1 MPSYSPAKR
10 ATAWIGY
17 VSLVSQADTKLMKSN
32 PTIAAGDFKVSLD
45 GGTLNNLTTL
55 PTVTPAS
62 GVMVKISLSIG
73 EMTADNVTV
82 VCVDAAGAE
91 WCDLV
96 FNLQPSVNNIDDLG
110 TAAAAIKSDTSA
122 IGAKTA
128 NLPSDPAD
136 ASDIAASFTAVNT
149 KLDTID
155 DFLDTEVAAI
165 KAKTDALPADPAS
178 AATIAA
184 AFTTTNG
191 KIDVVDDF
199 LDTEVAAIKA
209 KTDNLPASPAATGDA
224 MTLTAGERTSI
235 ADAHLNRDMSA
246 VTVTNSRSPI
256 NALRMLRNKVSVPLG
271 IVYAE
276 NDSTTAWT
284 FTTTVDA
291 AQSPIVTI
299 DPT

>member
-1 MPSYSPAKR
+1 MPVYQPAKR

-45 GGTLNNLTTL
+45 GGTLNNLATL

-62 GVMVKISLSIG
+62 GVMVKISLSAG

-82 VCVDAAGAE
+82 VCIDAAGAE

-96 FNLQPSVNNIDDLG
+96 FNLQPSVAQFDDLATTL
-110 TAAAAIKSDTSA
+110 TAIN
-122 IGAKTA
+122 AKTT

-136 ASDIAASFTAVNT
+136 ASDIT
-149 KLDTID
+149 
-155 DFLDTEVAAI
+155 
-165 KAKTDALPADPAS
+165 
-178 AATIAA
+178 A
-184 AFTTTNG
+184 AFAVTNG
-191 KIDVVDDF
+191 LINAVDDF

-209 KTDNLPASPAATGDA
+209 KTDNLPASPAAVGSA
-224 MTLTAGERTSI
+224 MTLTSGERDAS
-235 ADAHLNRDMSA
+235 ADALLNRDMSA

-291 AQSPIVTI
+291 AQAPITVI
-299 DPT
+299 DPS